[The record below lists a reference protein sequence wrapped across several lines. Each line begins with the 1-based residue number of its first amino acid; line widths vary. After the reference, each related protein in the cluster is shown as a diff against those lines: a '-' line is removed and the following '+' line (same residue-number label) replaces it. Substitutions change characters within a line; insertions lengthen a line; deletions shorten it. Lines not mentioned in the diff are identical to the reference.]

1 MKTIIF
7 KASLVVMMAALLTV
21 CGCGKNADTT
31 KPIPEVK
38 AEAEKMD
45 VSQLRSMAMTYKDA
59 ITAKTEEIKTEGLK
73 ITKLPVAELMGDK
86 AKAINTNIN
95 ELKKN
100 VDALTQ
106 RFQIFL
112 DELKKKNGD
121 LTGLQL

>member
-1 MKTIIF
+1 
-7 KASLVVMMAALLTV
+7 MMAALLTV

-59 ITAKTEEIKTEGLK
+59 ITAKTEEIKAEGLK